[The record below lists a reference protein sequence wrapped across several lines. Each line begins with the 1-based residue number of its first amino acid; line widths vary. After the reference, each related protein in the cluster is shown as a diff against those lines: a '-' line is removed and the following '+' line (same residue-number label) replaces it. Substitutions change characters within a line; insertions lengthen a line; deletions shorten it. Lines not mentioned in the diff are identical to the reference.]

1 MRDDKVIPRVGHG
14 MPGLWRDRLF
24 SAVQEPT
31 APGIPVWDPWDCL
44 GIALGLALYEIGELR
59 DRLHHVEEN
68 LPASVE
74 KDAVK
79 GQEEPA
85 AKTMAPVNRK

>member
-44 GIALGLALYEIGELR
+44 GIVHVEKGEL
-59 DRLHHVEEN
+59 
-68 LPASVE
+68 AE
-74 KDAVK
+74 KTP
-79 GQEEPA
+79 Q
-85 AKTMAPVNRK
+85 